1 LITFQVTI
9 LGSNS
14 AKPAHGRFMSS
25 QLVNFNEIFFLIDCA
40 EGTQFRFQDY
50 KIKYLRIKY
59 VLISH
64 LHGDHIF
71 GLPGVLLTMSLNN
84 RYEDLHICGPFGIK
98 DFIEN
103 VLKISQSHLSFKIIY
118 KETDPSIENNIYVD
132 DNLTII
138 SFPLKHRIPT
148 QGYFFRESYSEKKLN
163 KIKIKEFGIPYQFL
177 DRIKRGEDW
186 INSQGEKIS
195 NAELTIENPNPRSF
209 AYCSDTEYDEGIL
222 NFIKGSDLLYHEA
235 TFMHEL
241 LNQAVKTGHST
252 AIQAASIAKLANVKK
267 LLIGHFSSRYSNL
280 NPLLEEAKSV
290 FNNTEL
296 AIDGST
302 YVV

>member
-1 LITFQVTI
+1 MNFQVTI

-25 QLVNFNEIFFLIDCA
+25 QLVNFNEKLFLIDCA
-40 EGTQFRFQDY
+40 EGTQFRFQDF
-50 KIKYLRIKY
+50 KIKFLKISH

-84 RYEDLHICGPFGIK
+84 RSEDLHICGPIGIQ
-98 DFIEN
+98 DFIET
-103 VLKISQSHLSFKIIY
+103 VLRLSQSHLSFNIIY
-118 KETDPSIENNIYVD
+118 KETNPSVVNNIYI
-132 DNLTII
+132 DNNFTII

-148 QGYFFRESYSEKKLN
+148 QGYFFREKYSEKKLN
-163 KIKIKEFGIPYQFL
+163 KIKIDQYEIPYQFF
-177 DRIKRGEDW
+177 DRIKKGEDW

-195 NAELTIENPNPRSF
+195 NAELTFENPNPRSY

-222 NFIKGSDLLYHEA
+222 NYIQGVDLLYHEA

-241 LNQAVKTGHST
+241 LNQALKTGHST
-252 AIQAASIAKLANVKK
+252 AIQAANIAKLAKVKK
-267 LLIGHFSSRYSNL
+267 MLIGHFSSRYSNL
-280 NPLLEEAKSV
+280 KPLLEEAKSV
-290 FNNTEL
+290 FTNTEL
-296 AIDGST
+296 AVDGCT
-302 YVV
+302 HVV

>member
-1 LITFQVTI
+1 MNFQVTI

-25 QLVNFNEIFFLIDCA
+25 QLVNFNEKLFLIDCA
-40 EGTQFRFQDY
+40 EGTQFRFQDF
-50 KIKYLRIKY
+50 KIKFLKISH

-84 RYEDLHICGPFGIK
+84 RSEDLHICGPFGIQ
-98 DFIEN
+98 DFIET
-103 VLKISQSHLSFKIIY
+103 VLRLSQSHLSFNIIY
-118 KETDPSIENNIYVD
+118 KETNPSIVNNIYVD
-132 DNLTII
+132 NNFTII

-148 QGYFFRESYSEKKLN
+148 QGYFFREKYSEKKLN
-163 KIKIKEFGIPYQFL
+163 KIKIDQYEIPYQFF
-177 DRIKRGEDW
+177 DRIKKGEDW
-186 INSQGEKIS
+186 TNSQGEKIS
-195 NAELTIENPNPRSF
+195 NAELTFENPNPRSY

-222 NFIKGSDLLYHEA
+222 NYIQGVDLLYHEA

-241 LNQAVKTGHST
+241 SNQALKTGHST
-252 AIQAASIAKLANVKK
+252 AIQAANIAKLAKVKK

-280 NPLLEEAKSV
+280 KPLLEEAKSV
-290 FNNTEL
+290 FINTEL
-296 AIDGST
+296 AVDGCT
-302 YVV
+302 HIV